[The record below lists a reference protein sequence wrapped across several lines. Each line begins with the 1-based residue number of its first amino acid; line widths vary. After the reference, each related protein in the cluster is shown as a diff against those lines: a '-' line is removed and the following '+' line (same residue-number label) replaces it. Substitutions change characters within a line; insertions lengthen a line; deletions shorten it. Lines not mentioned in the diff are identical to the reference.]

1 MTPLKQ
7 RRPLSW
13 RNAIVLTAM
22 WLLLW
27 GSVRPFTI
35 VGGII
40 TSYIIMF
47 IFPLPSFD
55 FRGKLRVRHFA
66 IFVFRFVLDLVVA
79 SFSVAWLAVRPQ
91 APPKNS
97 IIAVPLRSESDLIL
111 TITAEVISLIPGTVV
126 VDASQE
132 DHMLFL
138 HVLGADTTMKV
149 EATRRKMQ
157 EQEHRIVAAI
167 GTDAEL
173 AKCGDLK

>member
-13 RNAIVLTAM
+13 RNALVLTAM

-27 GSVRPFTI
+27 GSISPFTI

-47 IFPLPSFD
+47 VFPLPSLD
-55 FRGKLRVRHFA
+55 FRGKFRLWPFA
-66 IFVFRFVLDLVVA
+66 ILVFRFVLDLVVA

-126 VDASQE
+126 VEASQE

-138 HVLGADTTMKV
+138 HLLGADTRQKIET
-149 EATRRKMQ
+149 TRRKMHEQ
-157 EQEHRIVAAI
+157 EQRIVAAI

-173 AKCGDLK
+173 AKFGDLK

>member
-13 RNAIVLTAM
+13 RNSLVLTAM

-27 GSVRPFTI
+27 GSVHPFTI

-47 IFPLPSFD
+47 VFPLPSLNFHGK
-55 FRGKLRVRHFA
+55 FRLRHFA
-66 IFVFRFVLDLVVA
+66 IFVFRFAIDLLVA

-97 IIAVPLRSESDLIL
+97 IIAVPLSSESDLIL

-132 DHMLFL
+132 DHMLYL
-138 HVLGADTTMKV
+138 HVLGADTAEKIET
-149 EATRRKMQ
+149 TRRKMH

-173 AKCGDLK
+173 AKFGDFK